1 MGLGA
6 LMAWRACVFV
16 LLCIAAAPPVG
27 AQVARSV
34 QVHVTGNGQPL
45 GNAVV
50 SLHSTTTPPQ
60 AGRRGATSEMDQR
73 DMQFEPH
80 VLAVRAGTSV
90 RFPNSDNIRH
100 QVYSFSPAKTFELPL
115 YSGQPGS
122 PVRFDSPGV
131 VELGCNIH
139 DWMLGYI
146 VIVDTPHF
154 AITGKDGMVTIQA
167 PAGKYRLQVWHE
179 WQRSGPAQPA
189 VRSIVVGAGGTRE
202 RIDIDV
208 QPAPPPRQPVDE
220 RLRKLQERFRNVKR
234 GA

>member
-6 LMAWRACVFV
+6 VRAWRVGVFM
-16 LLCIAAAPPVG
+16 LLGVAGVPRAS
-27 AQVARSV
+27 AQGDTTV
-34 QVHVTGNGQPL
+34 QVHVIGNGQHL

-50 SLHSTTTPPQ
+50 SLHPTTTNPP
-60 AGRRGATSEMDQR
+60 ARPRGATSEMDQR

-100 QVYSFSPAKTFELPL
+100 QVYSFSRARTFELPL

-122 PVRFDSPGV
+122 PVRFDTPGV

-146 VIVDTPHF
+146 VVVDTPYF
-154 AITGKDGMVTIQA
+154 AITGKDGMVSIQA

-179 WQRSGPAQPA
+179 WQKSGPAQPA
-189 VRSIVVGAGGTRE
+189 VRNIVVATGGASE
-202 RIDIDV
+202 RMEVDV
-208 QPAPPPRQPVDE
+208 QPAPPPKQPVDE
-220 RLRKLQERFRNVKR
+220 RLRKLQERFRNLKH
-234 GA
+234 GG